1 MKYMDWGNM
10 RTGLEALYFL
20 DNALTDPSEEYLRII
35 DKEENETYLKYIY
48 C

>member
-1 MKYMDWGNM
+1 MNWGNM

-35 DKEENETYLKYIY
+35 DKDEKTHF
-48 C
+48 